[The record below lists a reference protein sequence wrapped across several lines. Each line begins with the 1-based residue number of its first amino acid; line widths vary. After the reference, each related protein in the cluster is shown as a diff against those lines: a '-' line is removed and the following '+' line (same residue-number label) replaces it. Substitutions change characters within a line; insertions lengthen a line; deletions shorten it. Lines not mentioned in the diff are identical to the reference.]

1 MKSLSLSNF
10 FVFWIFISI
19 LFQAGVSFYTDNPI
33 VSLFFQLFIPLS
45 IIFST
50 IVILK
55 RGLISKNIV
64 FISFFC
70 LFLFLSYISNY
81 YEGKNS
87 FVLLLGT
94 IDNLKF
100 LLVLLIVVSLP
111 SHLFRLDYVNNVIL
125 TLVYFIIVFSVF
137 FSCLQQFNN
146 SLVYIFPSAVEFKEL
161 YRYGILRVPSIFAS
175 VNAFAKISF
184 LLIPIAYVQKRNML
198 FAITL
203 ALIAFIM
210 TFSRQFLVG
219 LFVSTFLSLIFS
231 GYFLKKGSMKIFLIS
246 IISLS
251 MLVIISVFG
260 EGNSKNEVHDG
271 KFLSIPD
278 KYIRLAVAITSV
290 KASIDNPIFGVGA
303 GYFGGNIGKKFVI
316 NTELEKYGLM
326 DIIPYFDLGGV
337 YYTDTLWPQLLGEYG
352 VLGFILIMYVFYLWF
367 RKLYNVRDP
376 SIRFVALILFFQYLV
391 VGFTGPVFNY
401 SYFSIPILILSIIL
415 VAQDED
421 INRYKYV
428 SK

>member
-19 LFQAGVSFYTDNPI
+19 LYQAGVSFYTDNPI
-33 VSLFFQLFIPLS
+33 ISLFSQLFIPISIVFS
-45 IIFST
+45 II
-50 IVILK
+50 VIFK
-55 RGLISKNIV
+55 RGFISKNAI

-70 LFLFLSYISNY
+70 FFILLSCVSNF
-81 YEGKNS
+81 YEGKEA

-111 SHLFRLDYVNNVIL
+111 AHFFRLDHVNNVIL

-137 FSCLQQFNN
+137 FSCIQQFNS
-146 SLVYIFPSAVEFKEL
+146 SLIYIFPSAVEFKEL

-175 VNAFAKISF
+175 VNAFAKIAF
-184 LLIPIAYVQKRNML
+184 LLIPIAYVLKRNMI
-198 FAITL
+198 FAISL
-203 ALIAFIM
+203 ALIAFLM

-219 LFVSTFLSLIFS
+219 LFVSTFLSLVFS
-231 GYFLKKGSMKIFLIS
+231 GYFRKKGSMKILLVS
-246 IISLS
+246 IVSLS
-251 MLVIISVFG
+251 MLVTISIIG
-260 EGNSKNEVHDG
+260 QGNSKNEVHDG

-278 KYIRLAVAITSV
+278 KYIRLAVAVTSV
-290 KASIDNPIFGVGA
+290 KASIDNPIFGVGS

-316 NTELEKYGLM
+316 NSELEKYGLM
-326 DIIPYFDLGGV
+326 EIIPYFDLGGV

-352 VLGFILIMYVFYLWF
+352 VFGFVLIIYAFYLWF
-367 RKLYNVRDP
+367 RRLYNIREP
-376 SIRFVALILFFQYLV
+376 SIRFVALILFFQYII

-415 VAQDED
+415 VAQDEN
-421 INRYKYV
+421 INRY
-428 SK
+428 